1 MLLDNKTRN
10 EDNRYSTVYDFLRNY
25 IEQGKVDIVT
35 GYFSVNALAR
45 IKDEMNDPERFR
57 MVLGNLLKEDNQR
70 DKIINL
76 LSDSLG
82 ITQVLNLN
90 QSSKKAVDFL
100 RQEKVQVKTI
110 QRSFCHAKTYI
121 YHDPDTRKNFHVI
134 GSSNLTDAGLGIR
147 ESGNIELNS
156 ASTGNDNDFKE
167 LTKWFSDLWKSKD
180 ALENIE
186 LPDKSKVNV
195 KAHIITLI
203 QDLYSKYTPFQLYY
217 KVLYELF
224 KEDLLSLSLDPE
236 FKKEISHLED
246 TVIYKILYSFQ
257 KTGVI
262 SLIKMLQK
270 SDGAILA
277 DAVGLGKTWTALA
290 VMKYFELK
298 GYRVILFCPKK
309 LDANWRQY
317 IEGHRSRF
325 ERDRLKY
332 TIRYHTDLQDD
343 RLESYQDGYKINAFF
358 QGNPK
363 LLIVIDESHN
373 LRNDKSSRYKF
384 MVENILRKNKEVK
397 VLQLSATPVNNKLI
411 DIRNQFKLIV
421 KGQDN
426 GFKETALK
434 IGSLESIFR
443 TAQKDFISWQE
454 KENRKISDFIQT
466 LPQKFF
472 ALTDALIVARTRK
485 MIAGEF
491 GGLSFP
497 KKEDPEN
504 EYINPENIGNLKT
517 FEELLNAIESINLI
531 AYMPHKYKEKITP
544 ESVLKD
550 EVQREGFL
558 VKMMYILLMKRLESS
573 WYSFK
578 NTVNNIYVHH
588 ANALQKVNNFIDRKE
603 DTTLEDEIS
612 EQNNFEDDLE
622 ETSAEITS
630 TDDET
635 EQFEEFTLG
644 KKNPINLSDIRHID
658 MFKRQL
664 EDDIVRLEKLKSN
677 LDIFEQNLKENK
689 TKDIKLERLIEHIKK
704 KRQERQNQKVIVFT
718 VFTDTAQYLYAQLR
732 NKGFSNIA
740 YVSGSRTETDYGY
753 SGKIFEGVLERFAP
767 YTKLYKEKDWSYLY
781 DEKGI
786 LEPESFGDWK
796 DTIKKHAPD
805 TLKKLEEPLE
815 ILIATDCLSEGQNLQ
830 DCDCVINY
838 DIHWNP
844 VRIIQRMGRIDRLGS
859 PNQTIKGI
867 NFWPG
872 KNYEDYLSLKARVE
886 NRMAAMSIV
895 GSEIDEKMTPEIE
908 KMVKDN
914 PIVTRQTEKMLNQMQ
929 FTWEDV
935 ETSDESLGLDNLSLE
950 QFRQELFDIFQ
961 KNKEIFERMP
971 NGIFTGFKAEPDKKY
986 TELPEGIIAL
996 LGYPKKPDDSDTHTY
1011 DEYHLLYSNN
1021 KGFSTY
1027 NNNQEIL
1034 GILRKHKN
1042 KIRYVPDDVE
1052 NGDKEALQRL
1062 SDKIRAWIEGQVPQ
1076 KAVEEIQG
1084 IFTDGAP
1091 KKKSSEE
1098 KKLEDKFQMDNFDL
1112 ITWFVVSE

>member
-1 MLLDNKTRN
+1 MLLDNKTKK
-10 EDNRYSTVYDFLRNY
+10 EDNEPSTVYDFLRNY
-25 IEQGKVDIVT
+25 IEHGKVDIVT
-35 GYFSVNALAR
+35 GYFSVSALAR
-45 IKDEMNDPERFR
+45 IKDEMNGPERFR
-57 MVLGNLLKEDNQR
+57 MVLGNLLREDNQQ
-70 DKIINL
+70 DKVINL

-82 ITQVLNLN
+82 IAQVLNLN
-90 QSSKKAVDFL
+90 QSAKRAVDFL

-110 QRSFCHAKTYI
+110 QRNFCHAKTYM
-121 YHDPDTRKNFHVI
+121 YYDPDTRKNFHII

-147 ESGNIELNS
+147 ASGNIELNS
-156 ASTGNDNDFKE
+156 ASTGNDNDFRE
-167 LTKWFSDLWKSKD
+167 LTTWFKDLWSSND
-180 ALENIE
+180 ALATIE
-186 LPDKSKVNV
+186 LPDKSKVSV
-195 KAHIITLI
+195 KEHIINFI
-203 QDLYSKYTPFQLYY
+203 QNLYRKYTPFELYY

-246 TVIYKILYSFQ
+246 TLIYKILYSFQ

-270 SDGAILA
+270 NNGAILA

-290 VMKYFELK
+290 VMKYFEMK
-298 GYRVILFCPKK
+298 GFRVILLCPKK

-317 IEGHRSRF
+317 LEGHRSKF

-343 RLESYQDGYKINAFF
+343 RLESYQDGYKINTFF

-363 LLIVIDESHN
+363 LLVVIDESHN

-384 MVENILRKNKEVK
+384 LVDNILTRNKEVK
-397 VLQLSATPVNNKLI
+397 VLQLSATPINNKLI
-411 DIRNQFKLIV
+411 DVRNQFKLIV

-426 GFKETALK
+426 GFKETSLE

-443 TAQKDFISWQE
+443 TAQKDFKTWQD
-454 KENRKISDFIQT
+454 KDNRKISDFIKM

-472 ALTDALIVARTRK
+472 SLTDALIVARTRK
-485 MIAGEF
+485 LIESEF
-491 GGLSFP
+491 GGMSFP

-517 FEELLNAIESINLI
+517 FEELLHAIESINLI
-531 AYMPHKYKEKITP
+531 AYMPHKYTEKIAP

-573 WYSFK
+573 WHSFK
-578 NTVNNIYVHH
+578 NTVNNIYAHH
-588 ANALQKVNNFIDRKE
+588 TNALQKVSNFKDRKE
-603 DTTLEDEIS
+603 DTVLEDEIS

-622 ETSAEITS
+622 ETSAEFTGS
-630 TDDET
+630 YDET
-635 EQFEEFTLG
+635 EQLEEFTLG

-658 MFKRQL
+658 MFKRHL
-664 EDDIVRLEKLKSN
+664 EDDIARLEKLKSN
-677 LDIFEQNLKENK
+677 LDIFEQDLKEK
-689 TKDIKLERLIEHIKK
+689 KIKDIKLERLVEHIEK
-704 KRQERQNQKVIVFT
+704 KRRAHENQKVIVFT
-718 VFTDTAQYLYAQLR
+718 VFTDTAQYLYGQLFA
-732 NKGFSNIA
+732 KGFSRIA
-740 YVSGSRTETDYGY
+740 YVSGSQSATSYGY
-753 SGKIFEGVLERFAP
+753 SGKIFEGILERFAP
-767 YTKLYKEKDWSYLY
+767 YTKLYKEKDWNYLY
-781 DEKGI
+781 EEKGVPA
-786 LEPESFGDWK
+786 PESFGDWK
-796 DTIKKHAPD
+796 DIIKKHDPD
-805 TLKKLEEPLE
+805 TLRKLEEPLD

-872 KNYEDYLSLKARVE
+872 KNYEDYLRLKTRVE

-895 GSEIDEKMTPEIE
+895 GAEIDEKMTPEIE

-935 ETSDESLGLDNLSLE
+935 ETSDESLGLNDLSLE

-961 KNKEIFERMP
+961 KNKEFFEKMP
-971 NGIFTGFKAEPDKKY
+971 NGIFTGFQAEPDKKY

-996 LGYPKKPDDSDTHTY
+996 LGHPKKPDDADMHKY
-1011 DEYHLLYSNN
+1011 NEYHLLYSHA
-1021 KGFSTY
+1021 KGISTY

-1034 GILRKHKN
+1034 SILRKHKN
-1042 KIRYVPDDVE
+1042 KIRLVPADVE
-1052 NGDKEALQRL
+1052 NGDKEALQWL
-1062 SDKIRAWIEGQVPQ
+1062 SDRIKAWIEGQAPQ
-1076 KAVEEIQG
+1076 KAIDEIQG
-1084 IFTDGAP
+1084 IFADGVP
-1091 KKKSSEE
+1091 KKKSPEE
-1098 KKLEDKFQMDNFDL
+1098 KKLEDKFKPDNFDL
-1112 ITWFVVSE
+1112 ITWFVISE

>member
-1 MLLDNKTRN
+1 MLLDNKTKTADK
-10 EDNRYSTVYDFLRNY
+10 EYSTVYDFLRNY

-35 GYFSVNALAR
+35 GYFSVSALAR
-45 IKDEMNDPERFR
+45 IKDEINDPEGFR
-57 MVLGNLLKEDNQR
+57 MVLGNLLKEDNQQ
-70 DKIINL
+70 DKVLNL

-82 ITQVLNLN
+82 IRQVLNLS
-90 QSSKKAVDFL
+90 QSAKKAVDFL

-121 YHDPDTRKNFHVI
+121 YYDPDTRKNFHII

-156 ASTGNDNDFKE
+156 ASTGNNNDFKE
-167 LTKWFSDLWKSKD
+167 LTKWFIDLWTSKD
-180 ALENIE
+180 ALEKIE
-186 LPDKSKVNV
+186 LSDKSKVSV
-195 KAHIITLI
+195 KDYIVNLI
-203 QDLYSKYTPFQLYY
+203 QNLYRKYTPFELYY

-246 TVIYKILYSFQ
+246 TVIYKLLYSFQ
-257 KTGVI
+257 QKGVI

-270 SDGAILA
+270 NNGAILA

-290 VMKYFELK
+290 VMKYFEMK
-298 GYRVILFCPKK
+298 GYRVLLFCPKK

-317 IEGHRSRF
+317 LEGHRSKF

-343 RLESYQDGYKINAFF
+343 RLESYQDGYKINTFF

-363 LLIVIDESHN
+363 MLIVIDESHN

-384 MVENILRKNKEVK
+384 LVDYILRKNKDVK

-411 DIRNQFKLIV
+411 DVRNQFKLIV
-421 KGQDN
+421 KGHDS
-426 GFKETALK
+426 GFKETALE

-443 TAQKDFISWQE
+443 TAQKDFKLWQQT
-454 KENRKISDFIQT
+454 ENRKISDFIQT

-472 ALTDALIVARTRK
+472 LLTDALIVARTRK
-485 MIAGEF
+485 LIESEF

-504 EYINPENIGNLKT
+504 EYINPENIGNLKS
-517 FEELLNAIESINLI
+517 FEELLKSIESINLI
-531 AYMPHKYKEKITP
+531 AYMPHKYTEEIKP
-544 ESVLKD
+544 ESVLEDK
-550 EVQREGFL
+550 VKREGFL

-573 WYSFK
+573 WFSFK
-578 NTVNNIYVHH
+578 NTVNNIYDHH
-588 ANALQKVNNFIDRKE
+588 TNALQKVNNFINAKE
-603 DTTLEDEIS
+603 DTVLEDEIS
-612 EQNNFEDDLE
+612 KQNDFEDDLE
-622 ETSAEITS
+622 ETSAEFAG

-635 EQFEEFTLG
+635 EQVGEFTLG
-644 KKNPINLSDIRHID
+644 KKNPIKLSDIRNID
-658 MFKRQL
+658 MFKRHL
-664 EDDIVRLEKLKSN
+664 ENDIENLEKLKAN
-677 LDIFEQNLKENK
+677 LEIFESDLEEKK
-689 TKDIKLERLIEHIKK
+689 IRDIKLERLIDHIEK
-704 KRQERQNQKVIVFT
+704 KRRERENQKVVVFT
-718 VFTDTAQYLYAQLR
+718 VFKDTAKYLYDQLKKR
-732 NKGFSNIA
+732 GYTGIA
-740 YVSGSRTETDYGY
+740 YVSGSVSETDDGY
-753 SGKIFEGVLERFAP
+753 SGKKFEEILERFAP

-781 DEKGI
+781 EEKGI
-786 LEPESFGDWK
+786 LEPESYEDWVEI
-796 DTIKKHAPD
+796 IKKHEPV
-805 TLKKLEEPLE
+805 TFNKLEKPLD

-844 VRIIQRMGRIDRLGS
+844 VRIIQRMGRIDRIGS
-859 PNQTIKGI
+859 PNKSIKGI

-872 KNYEDYLSLKARVE
+872 KNYEDYLQLKARVE
-886 NRMAAMSIV
+886 NRMAAMSLV
-895 GSEIDEKMTPEIE
+895 GTEIDDKMTPEIE
-908 KMVKDN
+908 EMVKNN
-914 PIVTRQTEKMLNQMQ
+914 PMISRQTEKMLNQLR

-935 ETSDESLGLDNLSLE
+935 ETSDENLGLNDLSLE

-961 KNKEIFERMP
+961 KNKDFFERMP

-986 TELPEGIIAL
+986 TELPKGIIAL
-996 LGYPKKPDDSDTHTY
+996 LGYPRKPDDSDTHKY
-1011 DEYHLLYSNN
+1011 NEFHLLYSHE

-1042 KIRYVPDDVE
+1042 KIRVVPDDVE
-1052 NGDKEALQRL
+1052 NGKNEALQGL
-1062 SDKIRAWIEGQVPQ
+1062 SDKIKEWIEGQVPL
-1076 KAVEEIQG
+1076 KAIDEIQG
-1084 IFTDGAP
+1084 IFADGVP
-1091 KKKSSEE
+1091 KKRSPEE
-1098 KKLEDKFQMDNFDL
+1098 KKLEDKFKPDNFDL
-1112 ITWFVVSE
+1112 ITWFVISE

>member
-1 MLLDNKTRN
+1 MLLDNKTKT
-10 EDNRYSTVYDFLRNY
+10 EDNEYSTVYGFLRNY

-45 IKDEMNDPERFR
+45 VMDEMNDTERFR
-57 MVLGNLLKEDNQR
+57 LVLGNLLNEDNQH

-76 LSDSLG
+76 LSDTLG
-82 ITQVLNLN
+82 VTQVLNLN
-90 QSSKKAVDFL
+90 QSAKKAVDFL

-110 QRSFCHAKTYI
+110 QRSFCHAKTYM
-121 YHDPDTRKNFHVI
+121 YHDPDPRKNFHVI

-156 ASTGNDNDFKE
+156 AGTGNDNDFKE
-167 LTKWFSDLWKSKD
+167 LTQWFSDLWKSKD
-180 ALENIE
+180 TLGNIE
-186 LPDKSKVNV
+186 LPDKSKVSV
-195 KAHIITLI
+195 KEHIITLI
-203 QDLYSKYTPFQLYY
+203 QYLYSKYTPFQLYY

-236 FKKEISHLED
+236 FNKEISHLED
-246 TVIYKILYSFQ
+246 TGIYKILYPFQ

-270 SDGAILA
+270 NDGAILA

-290 VMKYFELK
+290 VMKYFEIK
-298 GYRVILFCPKK
+298 GYRIILFCPKK

-317 IEGHRSRF
+317 LEGHLSKF

-343 RLESYQDGYKINAFF
+343 RLESYQDGYKIKTFF

-363 LLIVIDESHN
+363 LLVVIDESHN

-384 MVENILRKNKEVK
+384 LVENILRKNKEVK
-397 VLQLSATPVNNKLI
+397 VLQLSATPINNKLI
-411 DIRNQFKLIV
+411 DVRNQFKLIV
-421 KGQDN
+421 KGHDN
-426 GFKETALK
+426 GFKETNLE

-443 TAQKDFISWQE
+443 TAQKDFKSWQE
-454 KENRKISDFIQT
+454 KENRKISDFIQM

-472 ALTDALIVARTRK
+472 SLTDALIVARTRK
-485 MIAGEF
+485 LIESEF
-491 GGLSFP
+491 GGMSFP

-504 EYINPENIGNLKT
+504 EYINPENIGNLKS

-531 AYMPHKYKEKITP
+531 AYMPHKYTEKITP

-573 WYSFK
+573 WYSFR
-578 NTVNNIYVHH
+578 NTVNNIYDHH
-588 ANALQKVNNFIDRKE
+588 TNALQKVNDFIDAKE
-603 DTTLEDEIS
+603 DTVLEDEIS

-622 ETSAEITS
+622 ETSVEFAGS
-630 TDDET
+630 DNET
-635 EQFEEFTLG
+635 EQLEEFTLG
-644 KKNPINLSDIRHID
+644 KKNPIKLSDIRYID
-658 MFKRQL
+658 MFKRHL
-664 EDDIVRLEKLKSN
+664 EDDIARLENLKSN
-677 LDIFEQNLKENK
+677 LVIFEENLKEK
-689 TKDIKLERLIEHIKK
+689 KIKDIKLEKLIEHIKK
-704 KRQERQNQKVIVFT
+704 KRKERDNQKVVVFT
-718 VFTDTAQYLYAQLR
+718 VFTDTAQYLYNQLI
-732 NKGFSNIA
+732 NEGFCNIA
-740 YVSGSRTETDYGY
+740 CVSGSLSETDYGY
-753 SGKIFEGVLERFAP
+753 SGKKFEGILERFAP

-786 LEPESFGDWK
+786 LEPESFEDWK
-796 DTIKKHAPD
+796 NIIKKHDPD
-805 TLKKLEEPLE
+805 TLKKLEEPLD

-872 KNYEDYLSLKARVE
+872 KNYEDYLRLKARVE
-886 NRMAAMSIV
+886 NRMAAMSVV
-895 GSEIDEKMTPEIE
+895 GAEIDEKMTPEIE
-908 KMVKDN
+908 KIVENN

-935 ETSDESLGLDNLSLE
+935 ETSDESLSLDNLSLE

-961 KNKEIFERMP
+961 KNKEIFEGMP

-996 LGYPKKPDDSDTHTY
+996 LGYPKKPDDADTHTY
-1011 DEYHLLYSNN
+1011 NEYHLLYSNN

-1034 GILRKHKN
+1034 CILRKHKN
-1042 KIRYVPDDVE
+1042 KIRFVPDDVE
-1052 NGDKEALQRL
+1052 NGDKEALQWL
-1062 SDKIRAWIEGQVPQ
+1062 SDKIKAWIDGQAPK
-1076 KAVEEIQG
+1076 KAIDEIQG
-1084 IFTDGAP
+1084 IFTDGVP
-1091 KKKSSEE
+1091 RKKSSNE
-1098 KKLEDKFQMDNFDL
+1098 KRLEDKFKLDNFDL

>member
-1 MLLDNKTRN
+1 MLLDNKTKN
-10 EDNRYSTVYDFLRNY
+10 EDNGHSTVYDFLRSY
-25 IEQGKVDIVT
+25 IERGKVDLVT
-35 GYFSVNALAR
+35 GYFSVNALAG
-45 IKDEMNDPERFR
+45 IKDEINDPERFR
-57 MVLGNLLKEDNQR
+57 MVLGNLLKEGAQR

-76 LSDSLG
+76 LSDTLG
-82 ITQVLNLN
+82 IPEVLNLN
-90 QSSKKAVDFL
+90 QSAKKAVDFL
-100 RQEKVQVKTI
+100 WQEKVRVKTI
-110 QRSFCHAKTYI
+110 QRNFCHAKTYI

-156 ASTGNDNDFKE
+156 ASTGNNNDFKE
-167 LTKWFSDLWKSKD
+167 LTKWFNDLWKSKD

-186 LPDKSKVNV
+186 LPDKSRVSV
-195 KAHIITLI
+195 KEHIITLI

-224 KEDLLSLSLDPE
+224 KEDILSLSLDPE
-236 FKKEISHLED
+236 FRKEISHLED

-262 SLIKMLQK
+262 SLIKMLQRN
-270 SDGAILA
+270 DGAILA

-290 VMKYFELK
+290 VMKYFEIK
-298 GYRVILFCPKK
+298 GYRIILFCPKK

-317 IEGHRSRF
+317 LEGHRSKF

-363 LLIVIDESHN
+363 LLVVIDESHN
-373 LRNDKSSRYKF
+373 LRNDKSSRYKSL
-384 MVENILRKNKEVK
+384 VENILRKNKEVK
-397 VLQLSATPVNNKLI
+397 VLQLSATPINNKLI
-411 DIRNQFKLIV
+411 DVRNQFKLIV
-421 KGQDN
+421 KGHDS
-426 GFKETALK
+426 GFKETALD

-443 TAQKDFISWQE
+443 TAQKDFKSWQE

-472 ALTDALIVARTRK
+472 SLTDALIVARTRK
-485 MIAGEF
+485 LIESEF
-491 GGLSFP
+491 GGMSFP
-497 KKEDPEN
+497 EKEDPEN
-504 EYINPENIGNLKT
+504 EYINPENIGDLKT
-517 FEELLNAIESINLI
+517 FEELLSAIESINLI
-531 AYMPHKYKEKITP
+531 AYMPHLYTEEIKP

-550 EVQREGFL
+550 EVRREGFL

-588 ANALQKVNNFIDRKE
+588 TNALRKVNKFIDAKE
-603 DTTLEDEIS
+603 DAVLEDEIS
-612 EQNNFEDDLE
+612 EQNDFEDDLE
-622 ETSAEITS
+622 ETSVEFTGA
-630 TDDET
+630 DDET
-635 EQFEEFTLG
+635 EQLEEFTLG
-644 KKNPINLSDIRHID
+644 KKNPVKLSDIRHID
-658 MFKRQL
+658 MFRRHL
-664 EDDIVRLEKLKSN
+664 EDDIAGLEKLKSN
-677 LDIFEQNLKENK
+677 LELFEKSLKENK
-689 TKDIKLERLIEHIKK
+689 VKDIKLERLVEHIEK
-704 KRQERQNQKVIVFT
+704 KRKERANQKVIIFT
-718 VFTDTAQYLYAQLR
+718 VFADTARYLYDRLI
-732 NKGFSNIA
+732 NKGFYNIA
-740 YVSGSRTETDYGY
+740 CVSGSRSETDYGY
-753 SGKIFEGVLERFAP
+753 KGKKFEEILERFAP
-767 YTKLYKEKDWSYLY
+767 YTKLYKEKDWSSLY
-781 DEKGI
+781 EEKGI
-786 LEPESFGDWK
+786 PEPESFEDWK
-796 DTIKKHAPD
+796 NIIKKHDPG
-805 TLKKLEEPLE
+805 TLKKLEEPLD

-872 KNYEDYLSLKARVE
+872 KNYEDYLRLKARVE
-886 NRMAAMSIV
+886 NRMAAMSVV
-895 GSEIDEKMTPEIE
+895 GAEIDEKMTPEIE
-908 KMVKDN
+908 KIVKNN
-914 PIVTRQTEKMLNQMQ
+914 PIVSRQTEKMLNQMQ

-935 ETSDESLGLDNLSLE
+935 ETGDESLSLDNLSLE

-961 KNKEIFERMP
+961 KNKEIFKKMP
-971 NGIFTGFKAEPDKKY
+971 NGIFTGFRAEPDQKY

-996 LGYPKKPDDSDTHTY
+996 LGYPKKPDDADTHTY
-1011 DEYHLLYSNN
+1011 NEYHLLYSGN
-1021 KGFSTY
+1021 KGFSAY

-1042 KIRYVPDDVE
+1042 RIRFVPDDIE
-1052 NGDKEALQRL
+1052 NGDKEALQWL
-1062 SDKIRAWIEGQVPQ
+1062 SDKIKAWIEGQAPK
-1076 KAVEEIQG
+1076 KAIDEIQG

-1091 KKKSSEE
+1091 RKKSSEE
-1098 KKLEDKFQMDNFDL
+1098 KRLEDKFQLDNFDL